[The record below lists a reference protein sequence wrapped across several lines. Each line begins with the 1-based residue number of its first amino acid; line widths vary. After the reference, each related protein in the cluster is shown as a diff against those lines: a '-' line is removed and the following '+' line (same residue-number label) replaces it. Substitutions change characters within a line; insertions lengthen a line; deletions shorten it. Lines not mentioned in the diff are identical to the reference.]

1 MDHSRVAQTVLD
13 AVGGPAN
20 ISAVAHCAT
29 RLRLVLNDQEKVDQA
44 TLDND
49 LDIKGTFSAG
59 GMFQIIVGP
68 GDVDIVYSKL
78 IDSGVK
84 EASKAEAAQ
93 EAAQQGN
100 IATRFIKMV
109 ADIFVP
115 VLPALIAGGLMMALN
130 NVLTARGLFGAESV
144 LDRWPALADVSGLIQ
159 LLSAAPFAFLPVLI
173 GFSATKR
180 FGGNPYLGATMG
192 AAMVMPELVN
202 GWGVAAAIADG
213 TMAYW
218 DIFGLAVA
226 QAGYQGQ
233 VIPVLVVSYLLAT
246 IEKQLHKWLKGTT
259 DFLLTPLITILATGF
274 LTFLLVGPITRQLAD
289 AISFGLLWLY
299 ETTGFLGGFVFGLV
313 YSPIVVTGLHQ
324 SFPAIELT
332 LLPPN
337 GPGSFIFPVASMANI
352 AQGAAT
358 LAVFLA
364 ARDAKLKGMSGAA
377 SASALMGITEP
388 AIFGVNLRLRWPFFI
403 AIGSAAVGAAL
414 ISIFDVRAVALGAA
428 GLIGFVSI
436 EPADIPMFGVSAA
449 VTFALAFGIGTV
461 YARSKGRASIQGTHI
476 DETVGEEAADNT
488 AAAST
493 TATVAV
499 PVGGHTDF
507 TVTAPLAGEAILL
520 AEVKDAMFAGGM
532 LGPGVG
538 IVPSDGRVVAPF
550 GGEVI
555 VAFPTG
561 HAYGLRSASGV
572 EILIHVGMDTVQLDG
587 KHFTAKVSVGQ
598 QVRRGDVLAE
608 VDLAAVAAAGYDTT
622 TAVVVTNAASYERID
637 QVATGLVATGD
648 GLLIAVVPVADPA

>member
-1 MDHSRVAQTVLD
+1 MDHSRVARTVLD

-20 ISAVAHCAT
+20 ISAAAHCAT

-44 TLDND
+44 ALDND
-49 LDIKGTFSAG
+49 LDIKGTFSAA

-68 GDVDIVYSKL
+68 GDVDVVYDKL
-78 IDSGVK
+78 IASGVK

-93 EAAQQGN
+93 EAAKQGN
-100 IATRFIKMV
+100 LFTRFIKMV

-115 VLPALIAGGLMMALN
+115 VLPALVAGGLMMALN
-130 NVLTARGLFGAESV
+130 NILTARGLFGAESLV
-144 LDRWPALADVSGLIQ
+144 DRWPAITDIAALVNM
-159 LLSAAPFAFLPVLI
+159 LSAAPFAFLPVLI

-213 TMAYW
+213 TMPYW
-218 DIFGLAVA
+218 EIFGIAVA

-233 VIPVLVVSYLLAT
+233 VIPVLFVSFLLAT
-246 IEKQLHKWLKGTT
+246 IEKQLHKRLKGTT
-259 DFLLTPLITILATGF
+259 DFLLTPLITILVTGF
-274 LTFLLVGPITRQLAD
+274 LTFMLVGPLTRQLAD

-299 ETTGFLGGFVFGLV
+299 ESTGFVGGLIFGLL

-324 SFPAIELT
+324 SFPALELT
-332 LLPPN
+332 LLPPG

-352 AQGAAT
+352 AQGGAT

-364 ARDAKLKGMSGAA
+364 ARDAKLRGMSGAA

-403 AIGSAAVGAAL
+403 AIGSAAIGSAL

-436 EPADIPMFGVSAA
+436 DPVDIPMFIVSAL
-449 VTFALAFGIGTV
+449 VTLGLSFGVGTV
-461 YARSKGRASIQGTHI
+461 YARSRGRASIAGTHV
-476 DETVGEEAADNT
+476 DETIEEEAVEN
-488 AAAST
+488 AAA
-493 TATVAV
+493 AAV
-499 PVGGHTDF
+499 VLPAGDVEDF
-507 TVTAPLAGEAILL
+507 TVTAPLTGEAVPL
-520 AEVKDAMFAGGM
+520 AEVKDPMFSGGM
-532 LGPGVG
+532 LGPGAA
-538 IVPSDGRVVAPF
+538 IVPSVGRVVAPF
-550 GGEVI
+550 DGEVI

-572 EILIHVGMDTVQLDG
+572 EVLIHVGMDTVQLDG
-587 KHFTAKVSVGQ
+587 KHFTAKVGVGQ
-598 QVRRGDVLAE
+598 QVRRGDLLAE

-622 TAVVVTNAASYERID
+622 TPVVVTNATAYERVD
-637 QVATGLVATGD
+637 AAVSGPVATGD
-648 GLLIAVVPVADPA
+648 PLLTAVVPVTEAV